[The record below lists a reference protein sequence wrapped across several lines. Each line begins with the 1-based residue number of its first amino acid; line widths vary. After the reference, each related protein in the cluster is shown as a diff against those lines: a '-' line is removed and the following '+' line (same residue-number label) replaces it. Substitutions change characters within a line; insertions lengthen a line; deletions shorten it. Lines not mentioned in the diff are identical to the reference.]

1 MILYSSFLPQLL
13 FFRQGIV
20 CTIHCAL
27 LYFLWREDA
36 RKGANLV
43 NKVKFWNFHT
53 LPRPLGM
60 LRHWIRIKTLL
71 QEIYKLIF
79 QTYEKW
85 KPALIISGR
94 KSNRKR
100 VKGKLKHKLALK
112 LIIKL
117 QFWGK
122 ICLKCLNA
130 LFRSVSIPL
139 NFSHETLFISNFKES
154 KWLQAF

>member
-53 LPRPLGM
+53 LPRPLGI

-94 KSNRKR
+94 KSNIKR
-100 VKGKLKHKLALK
+100 VKGKLALK